1 MADLFHVICG
11 VALRP
16 FVFLY
21 TSLNSNVNQ
30 YFRLSA
36 IPGSV
41 EGALTPAARLRQFV
55 TWTALFGG
63 VTASLMM
70 VYRTMLRPG
79 GILGSWGAPWV
90 GWLAG
95 RRDL

>member
-55 TWTALFGG
+55 TCSVWRGDGQFNDGVQNN
-63 VTASLMM
+63 VTAW
-70 VYRTMLRPG
+70 